1 LSDGKFFTNPYRKPS
16 QTMEKQMTRNLFKKF
31 GFIRIALAAS
41 VGIPLFIATSANAQ
55 VPPPAPAPEA
65 TTERVVVTGS
75 LIPTAEEVTA
85 NPVDILTSADIQ
97 RSGEATDILQV
108 LTKRDPDF
116 VGVGNLGQTNANIAG
131 GNGSSSVTIRG
142 LPTLVLFENRRF
154 ANNATVAL
162 GAGEFSDV
170 SIFPTA
176 LISRLEVLK
185 DGASAQYGSDAVG
198 GVVNVFLK
206 DDFQGFE
213 AGFRYGTTLEGSTA
227 QRRAYVIAGVGND
240 TTQVTAAMQYF
251 EQDPLFMRERFY
263 SRLPLGGVTTTFG
276 GVGRDA
282 ANWDGTIGHTGRS
295 TFYLIDQL
303 QPPLWPLGST
313 INSPLDIFAPGS
325 IPVSTKPIDP
335 TSGAT
340 VSNGYQQMTP
350 TPPGAYRKSSLA
362 EVTSYD
368 LSQRPTSTQDES
380 SSTAYA
386 SFEHKICGDQLVA
399 FGNFLFA
406 HNHSE
411 FDLNAQPLSN
421 GTGVVILGT
430 ERAVFD
436 HFDPISGAP
445 IFIFVPEDRGPA
457 APYSPF
463 QQSIDS
469 NTLTSNARLTAANR
483 YQTNP
488 RRFTNDN
495 DFYRYL
501 GGLKSQITDAD
512 HGNWYTE
519 AATYYSNYQLTF
531 VNENLVIAS
540 RLNELIAANQGV
552 DANGRGIPVP
562 GTTLDFFALDP
573 INNGARSITPANF
586 NTIFGD
592 NIREIV
598 TYNRAFDWLIR
609 GFPFE
614 IPGGPVGVAAGVEYF
629 VEGFKYQDSLE
640 DFVGSVPIPASN
652 HGRNV
657 FGAFAEVRI
666 PIVGSQQNI
675 PFIYNFE
682 LDFSGRYD
690 KYEGI
695 SGDSKVPKVMARYQP
710 IKDVTVRGTYSN
722 SFIAPDLFQLFG
734 PNAFGFTP
742 SITLNGETQDQA
754 QLEASTNTRL
764 TPSTAQ
770 SWTAGIVYSPHF
782 LPGLTVSADYFWTLQ
797 QNIVLFLPSQLIL
810 VDVNSKGP
818 ASPFYNL
825 ITFNNFPGQPGAI
838 AVGGPNSLQGNLAA
852 AFVLDPLLNIGADRV
867 EGWDLNADYNW
878 DIPHWNDMDWGQLE
892 LQVRSVVFMGHDRKI
907 FPTDAYFNVS
917 GLIGDEG
924 FGFFPD
930 YKITFLVEHRW
941 KGAVLTLTASYLP
954 EMRNTVGHDP
964 QTEDQGTFD
973 KVQDYITV
981 DGRLQYTFHRA
992 APEAAVAAPEPKDT
1006 KDGKTAMGGKAVAG
1020 VETTSCWSVD
1030 HWLDGLTV
1038 AVGCNNMLD
1047 EDPRIVVGGN
1057 SSTNLAA
1064 YDPFG
1069 RFVYFEVSKKF

>member
-1 LSDGKFFTNPYRKPS
+1 
-16 QTMEKQMTRNLFKKF
+16 MEKQMTRNLFKKF

-55 VPPPAPAPEA
+55 APAPPPEA

-85 NPVDILTSADIQ
+85 NPVDIFTSADIQ

-108 LTKRDPDF
+108 LEKRDPDF
-116 VGVGNLGQTNANIAG
+116 VGVGNIGQTNANISG
-131 GNGSSSVTIRG
+131 GNGSSQIQIRG

-213 AGFRYGTTLEGSTA
+213 AGYRYGTTLEGSTA

-240 TTQVTAAMQYF
+240 TTQVMAAMQYY
-251 EQDPLFMRERFY
+251 EMDPLFMRERFY
-263 SRLPLGGVTTTFG
+263 SRLPLGGVTTTYG
-276 GVGRDA
+276 GTGRD
-282 ANWDGTIGHTGRS
+282 NYHGR
-295 TFYLIDQL
+295 TQYYLIDQL
-303 QPPLWPLGST
+303 VPAHWPLGSSV
-313 INSPLDIFAPGS
+313 NSPLDFYAAHSIAP
-325 IPVSTKPIDP
+325 PPAA
-335 TSGAT
+335 SGTA
-340 VSNGYQQMTP
+340 NPGQYAQMP
-350 TPPGAYRKSSLA
+350 LAYRFSPNGTTSSNR
-362 EVTSYD
+362 EVVTYD
-368 LSQRPTSTQDES
+368 LSFKPTSTLDLS

-411 FDLNAQPLSN
+411 YDLNAQPLSN
-421 GTGVVILGT
+421 ATGVVILGT
-430 ERAVFD
+430 MRINPLTGLIVPENR
-436 HFDPISGAP
+436 GAP
-445 IFIFVPEDRGPA
+445 

-463 QQSIDS
+463 QLSIDS
-469 NTLTSNARLTAANR
+469 NTLTGNYRLFANNR

-501 GGLKSQITDAD
+501 GGLKSQLTDAD

-519 AATYYSNYQLTF
+519 AAAYYSNYQITF
-531 VNENLVIAS
+531 VNENLVNATA
-540 RLNELIAANQGV
+540 LNALIAGQF
-552 DANGRGIPVP
+552 DANGVLIP
-562 GTTLDFFALDP
+562 GTALDFFALDP
-573 INNGARSITPANF
+573 IHNGSRSVDPVLF
-586 NTIFGD
+586 NGIFGD
-592 NIREIV
+592 NIRELV
-598 TYNRAFDWLIR
+598 TYSRAFDWIIR

-614 IPGGPVGVAAGVEYF
+614 LPGGPVGVAGGVEYF
-629 VEGFKYQDSLE
+629 AEGFKYQDSLE
-640 DFVGSVPIPASN
+640 AFIGSVPTPASN

-675 PFIYNFE
+675 PFVYNFE

-690 KYEGI
+690 VYEGI

-710 IKDVTVRGTYSN
+710 IKDVTIRGTYGN
-722 SFIAPDLFQLFG
+722 SFIAPDLFSLFG
-734 PNAFGFTP
+734 PTSFGFTP
-742 SITLNGETQDQA
+742 SITLNGVQQDQA
-754 QLEASTNTRL
+754 QLEAVTNPNL

-782 LPGLTVSADYFWTLQ
+782 VPGLTVSADYFWTLQ
-797 QNIVLFLPSQLIL
+797 QNIVLFLPSQLIIQSVEAL
-810 VDVNSKGP
+810 GP
-818 ASPFYNL
+818 ASPYYNL
-825 ITFNNFPGQPGAI
+825 ITFGNFPGNPGAT
-838 AVGGPNSLQGNLAA
+838 AVGGPGSLHDNLAS
-852 AFVLDPLLNIGADRV
+852 AFVRDPLLNIGADRV
-867 EGWDLNADYNW
+867 EGLDLAIDYNW
-878 DIPHWNDMDWGQLE
+878 DIPHWSDMDWGQLE
-892 LQVRSVVFMGHDRKI
+892 LQVRSVVFLGHDRKI
-907 FPTDAYFNVS
+907 FPTDAYYNIS

-924 FGFFPD
+924 FGAFPD
-930 YKITFLVEHRW
+930 YKISFLVEHRW
-941 KGAVLTLTASYLP
+941 KGATLTLTANYIAD
-954 EMRNTVGHDP
+954 MKNTVGVDP
-964 QTEDQGTFD
+964 QTIDQNTLENVG
-973 KVQDYITV
+973 DYITV
-981 DGRLQYTFHRA
+981 DGRLSYTFHRA
-992 APEAAVAAPEPKDT
+992 APEAAVTAPEPKDA

-1030 HWLDGLTV
+1030 HWLDGFTV
-1038 AVGCNNMLD
+1038 AVGCNNILD

-1057 SSTNLAA
+1057 SSTNLAV

>member
-1 LSDGKFFTNPYRKPS
+1 
-16 QTMEKQMTRNLFKKF
+16 MTRNLFKKF

-55 VPPPAPAPEA
+55 APAPPPEA

-116 VGVGNLGQTNANIAG
+116 IGAGNLGQTNANISA

-170 SIFPTA
+170 SIFPTS
-176 LISRLEVLK
+176 LISRIEVLK

-206 DDFQGFE
+206 SDFQGFE
-213 AGFRYGTTLEGSTA
+213 AGFRYGTTLEGSTS

-282 ANWDGTIGHTGRS
+282 GSGALVGSD
-295 TFYLIDQL
+295 FYLIDNLIPSQ
-303 QPPLWPLGST
+303 WPLGSS
-313 INSPLDIFAPGS
+313 INSPLDVAPAHS
-325 IPVSTKPIDP
+325 LPVSTAP
-335 TSGAT
+335 AT
-340 VSNGYQQMTP
+340 DGHANGYQQLRDL
-350 TPPGAYRKSSLA
+350 GGYRLSSTG
-362 EVTSYD
+362 EVFSYD
-368 LSQRPTSTQDES
+368 LSFKPTSTLDES

-411 FDLNAQPLSN
+411 SDLNAQPLSN

-430 ERAVFD
+430 QRVIPGLPDANGNPTSLLVAEN
-436 HFDPISGAP
+436 
-445 IFIFVPEDRGPA
+445 RGSP
-457 APYSPF
+457 APYTPF
-463 QQSIDS
+463 QESIDG
-469 NTLTSNARLTAANR
+469 NTLAGQFRLTAANR

-495 DFYRYL
+495 NFYRYL
-501 GGLKSQITDAD
+501 GGLKSQLTDAD

-540 RLNELIAANQGV
+540 RLNELIATQDV
-552 DANGRGIPVP
+552 NGNGIP

-573 INNGARSITPANF
+573 INNGARSIDPAVF
-586 NTIFGD
+586 NSIFGD
-592 NIREIV
+592 NIREIS
-598 TYNRAFDWLIR
+598 TYNRAFDWIIR

-629 VEGFKYQDSLE
+629 AEGFKYQDSLE
-640 DFVGSVPIPASN
+640 DFVGSVPTPASN

-666 PIVGSQQNI
+666 PIVGSQQNV
-675 PFIYNFE
+675 PFVYNFE

-710 IKDVTVRGTYSN
+710 IKDVTVRATYSN

-734 PNAFGFTP
+734 PTSTGFTP
-742 SITLNGETQDQA
+742 SITLNGEIQDQA
-754 QLEASTNTRL
+754 QLEAVTNPNL

-782 LPGLTVSADYFWTLQ
+782 VPGLTVSADYFWTLQ

-810 VDVNSKGP
+810 VDVNAKGNQ
-818 ASPFYNL
+818 SVFYNL
-825 ITFNNFPGQPGAI
+825 VTQGDFPGTPNAQPAPT
-838 AVGGPNSLQGNLAA
+838 GPNGLQGNLAA
-852 AFVLDPLLNIGADRV
+852 FFVQDPLLNIGADRV
-867 EGWDLNADYNW
+867 EGWDLNLDYNW
-878 DIPHWNDMDWGQLE
+878 DIPRWSDMDWGQLE
-892 LQVRSVVFMGHDRKI
+892 FQVRSVVFMGHDRKI

-924 FGFFPD
+924 FGAFPD
-930 YKITFLVEHRW
+930 YKITFLLEHRW
-941 KGAVLTLTASYLP
+941 KGAVLTLTAQYLP
-954 EMRNTVGHDP
+954 EMKNTVGHDP
-964 QTEDQGTFD
+964 QTEEQATFD
-973 KVQDYITV
+973 TVQDYITV
-981 DGRLQYTFHRA
+981 DGRLSYTFHRA
-992 APEAAVAAPEPKDT
+992 APEAAVAAPEPKDA

-1030 HWLDGLTV
+1030 HWLDGFTV

-1047 EDPRIVVGGN
+1047 EDPRIVAGGN
-1057 SSTNLAA
+1057 SSTNLAV

>member
-1 LSDGKFFTNPYRKPS
+1 
-16 QTMEKQMTRNLFKKF
+16 MTRNLFKKF

-55 VPPPAPAPEA
+55 APAPPPREA

-97 RSGEATDILQV
+97 RSGEATDVLQV
-108 LTKRDPDF
+108 LQKRDPDF
-116 VGVGNLGQTNANIAG
+116 IGVGNLGQSNANISA
-131 GNGSSSVTIRG
+131 GNGSSQIQIRG

-176 LISRLEVLK
+176 LVSRLEVLK

-198 GVVNVFLK
+198 GVVNIFLK

-213 AGFRYGTTLEGSTA
+213 AGYRYGTTLEGSTS

-263 SRLPLGGVTTTFG
+263 STVVQYAGTTTFG
-276 GVGRDA
+276 GVGRD
-282 ANWDGTIGHTGRS
+282 S
-295 TFYLIDQL
+295 TSRYLIDQL
-303 QPPLWPLGST
+303 VPANWPAGSVY
-313 INSPLDIFAPGS
+313 NSPNDFVAPGS
-325 IPVSTKPIDP
+325 II

-340 VSNGYQQMTP
+340 STGYQQLSAIN
-350 TPPGAYRKSSLA
+350 PGQGPLYRPA
-362 EVTSYD
+362 TFGVNHGPDDIAMYD
-368 LSQRPTSTQDES
+368 LSQKPTNTLDES

-386 SFEHKICGDQLVA
+386 SFSHKICGDQLEA

-406 HNHSE
+406 HNHNESN
-411 FDLNAQPLSN
+411 LNAQPLSN
-421 GTGVVILGT
+421 GTGVIILGSF
-430 ERAVFD
+430 RV
-436 HFDPISGAP
+436 DPNSGLVVPENRGAP
-445 IFIFVPEDRGPA
+445 AQFN
-457 APYSPF
+457 PF
-463 QQSIDS
+463 DLSLDA
-469 NTLTSNARLTAANR
+469 NTLVNPHRLTAANR

-531 VNENLVIAS
+531 VNENLVNAAQLNAMIAGQ
-540 RLNELIAANQGV
+540 AV
-552 DANGRGIPVP
+552 DTSGAPIPAF
-562 GTTLDFFALDP
+562 DFFALQP
-573 INNGARSITPANF
+573 VGTNPGQVSQAQF

-598 TYNRAFDWLIR
+598 SYNRAFDWLIR

-614 IPGGPVGVAAGVEYF
+614 LPGGPVGVAAGVEYF

-640 DFVGSVPIPASN
+640 TFVGSVPTPASN

-666 PIVGSQQNI
+666 PIVGSQQNV
-675 PFIYNFE
+675 PFIYNLE

-690 KYEGI
+690 DYEGI
-695 SGDSKVPKVMARYQP
+695 SQTAKTPKVMARYQP
-710 IKDVTVRGTYSN
+710 IKDVTMRGTFSN
-722 SFIAPDLFQLFG
+722 SFIAPDLFSLFG
-734 PNAFGFTP
+734 PTGTGFTP
-742 SITLNGETQDQA
+742 VIALNGEFQDQA
-754 QLEASTNTRL
+754 QLEVLTNPNL
-764 TPSTAQ
+764 QPSTAQ

-782 LPGLTVSADYFWTLQ
+782 VPGLTVSADYFWTLQ
-797 QNIVLFLPSQLIL
+797 QGIVTPLPSQLIL
-810 VDVNSKGP
+810 VDVNNRGT

-825 ITFNNFPGQPGAI
+825 ITFNNFPGQSGATPI
-838 AVGGPNSLQGNLAA
+838 TGPGPNQSHGLEGNLGA
-852 AFVLDPLLNIGADRV
+852 AFAATQFLNIGADRV
-867 EGWDLNADYNW
+867 EGWDLNIDYNW
-878 DIPHWNDMDWGQLE
+878 DVPHFSDMDWGQLE
-892 LQVRSVVFMGHDRKI
+892 FQVRSVVFMQHDRKY
-907 FPTDAYFNVS
+907 FPFGFGATYFNIS

-924 FGFFPD
+924 FGAYPD
-930 YKITFLVEHRW
+930 YKVSFLIEHRW
-941 KGAVLTLTASYLP
+941 KGATLTLTANYLP
-954 EMRNTVGHDP
+954 EMKNIVGSDPALIQYGLDPAFPNQDALPTV
-964 QTEDQGTFD
+964 E
-973 KVQDYITV
+973 DYITV
-981 DGRLQYTFHRA
+981 DGRLSYTFHRA
-992 APEAAVAAPEPKDT
+992 APEAAVAAPEPKDA

-1030 HWLDGLTV
+1030 HWLDGFTV
-1038 AVGCNNMLD
+1038 AVGCNNLFD
-1047 EDPRIVVGGN
+1047 EDPRFVGGSN
-1057 SSTNLAA
+1057 ANTNLSV

>member
-1 LSDGKFFTNPYRKPS
+1 
-16 QTMEKQMTRNLFKKF
+16 MTRNLFKKF

-108 LTKRDPDF
+108 LQKRDPDF
-116 VGVGNLGQTNANIAG
+116 IGVGNLGQTNANIAA
-131 GNGSSSVTIRG
+131 GNGSSSLRIRG
-142 LPTLVLFENRRF
+142 LPTLVLLENRRF

-162 GAGEFSDV
+162 GGGEFSDV
-170 SIFPTA
+170 SIFPTQ
-176 LISRLEVLK
+176 LVSRIEVLK

-198 GVVNVFLK
+198 GVVNIFLK
-206 DDFQGFE
+206 SDFQGFE
-213 AGFRYGTTLEGSTA
+213 AGFRYGTTLESSTA
-227 QRRAYVIAGVGND
+227 QRQAYVIAGVGND

-263 SRLPLGGVTTTFG
+263 SRLPLGGVTTTYG
-276 GVGRDA
+276 GAGRDVTA
-282 ANWDGTIGHTGRS
+282 R
-295 TFYLIDQL
+295 YLIDQL
-303 QPPLWPLGST
+303 VPANWPAGST

-325 IPVSTKPIDP
+325 IPVSTLAN
-335 TSGAT
+335 GA
-340 VSNGYQQMTP
+340 SNGYQQMSP
-350 TPPGAYRKSSLA
+350 TPPGAYRRSSTA
-362 EVTSYD
+362 EIISYD
-368 LSQRPTSTQDES
+368 LSQKPTSTLDES

-411 FDLNAQPLSN
+411 SDLNAQPLSN
-421 GTGVVILGT
+421 NTGVVVLGSF
-430 ERAVFD
+430 RV
-436 HFDPISGAP
+436 DPNSGLL
-445 IFIFVPEDRGPA
+445 IPENRGPP
-457 APYSPF
+457 APFSVF
-463 QQSIDS
+463 QLSADA
-469 NTLTSNARLTAANR
+469 NTGFGKYRLIEANR

-501 GGLKSQITDAD
+501 GGLKSQLTDAD

-519 AATYYSNYQLTF
+519 GAVYYSNYQLTF
-531 VNENLVIAS
+531 VNENLVNAAQLNAMIAGTAFDTS
-540 RLNELIAANQGV
+540 GAP
-552 DANGRGIPVP
+552 IPA
-562 GTTLDFFALDP
+562 LDFLALNP
-573 INNGARSITPANF
+573 IGTGPGQVNQAQF

-614 IPGGPVGVAAGVEYF
+614 LPGGSVGVAAGVEYF

-640 DFVGSVPIPASN
+640 TFVGSVPTPASN

-666 PIVGSQQNI
+666 PIVGSGQNV
-675 PFIYNFE
+675 PFIYNLE

-690 KYEGI
+690 DYEGI
-695 SGDSKVPKVMARYQP
+695 SKTSKTPKVMARYQP
-710 IKDVTVRGTYSN
+710 IKDVTVRGTFSN

-734 PNAFGFTP
+734 PTATGFTP
-742 SITLNGETQDQA
+742 SLVINGEIQDQA
-754 QLEASTNTRL
+754 QVEVLTNPNL
-764 TPSTAQ
+764 APSTAQ

-782 LPGLTVSADYFWTLQ
+782 VPGLTVSADYFWTLQ
-797 QNIVLFLPSQLIL
+797 QGIVTPLPTQLIII
-810 VDVNSKGP
+810 DVNNRGQ

-825 ITFNNFPGQPGAI
+825 ITFNNFPGQPGAVEV
-838 AVGGPNSLQGNLAA
+838 APSTGPPTGTLAGNLAA
-852 AFVLDPLLNIGADRV
+852 AFVRDDFLNIGADRV
-867 EGWDLNADYNW
+867 EGWDLNIDYNW
-878 DIPHWNDMDWGQLE
+878 DIPHWSDMDWGQLE
-892 LQVRSVVFMGHDRKI
+892 FQVRSVVFMAHDQKY
-907 FPTDAYFNVS
+907 FPFGFGASYFNIS

-924 FGFFPD
+924 FGAFPD
-930 YKITFLVEHRW
+930 YKITFLLEHRW
-941 KGAVLTLTASYLP
+941 KGAVLTLTANYLP
-954 EMRNTVGHDP
+954 EMKNIVGSDPFLIQQGLDPAFPTQDDLPTV
-964 QTEDQGTFD
+964 E
-973 KVQDYITV
+973 DYITV
-981 DGRLQYTFHRA
+981 DGRLSYTFHRA
-992 APEAAVAAPEPKDT
+992 APEAAVTAPEPKDT

-1038 AVGCNNMLD
+1038 AVGCNNMFD
-1047 EDPRIVVGGN
+1047 EDPRIVAGGN
-1057 SSTNLAA
+1057 SATNLSV

-1069 RFVYFEVSKKF
+1069 RFVYFEVRKKF

>member
-1 LSDGKFFTNPYRKPS
+1 MK
-16 QTMEKQMTRNLFKKF
+16 QQMTTNLFKKF

-55 VPPPAPAPEA
+55 APAPPPAAPEA

-108 LTKRDPDF
+108 LEKRDPDF
-116 VGVGNLGQTNANIAG
+116 VGAGNIGQSNANIESI
-131 GNGSSSVTIRG
+131 NGASAVTIRG

-162 GAGEFSDV
+162 GTGEFSDV

-198 GVVNVFLK
+198 GVVNIFLK

-213 AGFRYGTTLEGSTA
+213 AGYRYGTTLESSTA

-276 GVGRDA
+276 GSARDA
-282 ANWDGTIGHTGRS
+282 TGR
-295 TFYLIDQL
+295 FLIDNL
-303 QPPLWPLGST
+303 VPAHWPAGSVY
-313 INSPLDIFAPGS
+313 NSPNDFVASGS
-325 IPVSTKPIDP
+325 IIIPVT
-335 TSGAT
+335 G
-340 VSNGYQQMTP
+340 SNGFQQLAAIN
-350 TPPGAYRKSSLA
+350 PGQGPLYRHAIAVDPADGLPNEILA
-362 EVTSYD
+362 YD
-368 LSQRPTSTQDES
+368 LSLVPTSTLDES

-386 SFEHKICGDQLVA
+386 SFSHKICGDQLVA

-406 HNHSE
+406 HNHNE
-411 FDLNAQPLSN
+411 QDLNAQPLSN
-421 GTGVVILGT
+421 ANGVVILGSK
-430 ERAVFD
+430 RV
-436 HFDPISGAP
+436 DPNTGL
-445 IFIFVPEDRGPA
+445 FVPENRGAPA
-457 APYSPF
+457 QFNPF
-463 QQSIDS
+463 DLSIDPS
-469 NTLTSNARLTAANR
+469 TAGGQYRLIAANR

-519 AATYYSNYQLTF
+519 AATYYSNYTLTF
-531 VNENLVIAS
+531 VNENLVNAAQLNAMIAGQATD
-540 RLNELIAANQGV
+540 AAG
-552 DANGRGIPVP
+552 APIPAF
-562 GTTLDFFALDP
+562 DFFALQP
-573 INNGARSITPANF
+573 VGTGPGQVSQAQF

-598 TYNRAFDWLIR
+598 SYNRAFDWLIR

-614 IPGGPVGVAAGVEYF
+614 LPGGPVGVAAGVEYF
-629 VEGFKYQDSLE
+629 AEGFKYQDSLE
-640 DFVGSVPIPASN
+640 TFVGSVPTPASN
-652 HGRNV
+652 HGRNT

-666 PIVGSQQNI
+666 PIVGSQQNV
-675 PFIYNFE
+675 PFIYNLE

-690 KYEGI
+690 SYEGI
-695 SGDSKVPKVMARYQP
+695 HETAKTPKVMARYQP
-710 IKDVTVRGTYSN
+710 IKDVTVRGTFSN

-734 PNAFGFTP
+734 PTGTGFTP
-742 SITLNGETQDQA
+742 TLVLNGEVQDQA
-754 QLEASTNTRL
+754 QLEVLTNPNL
-764 TPSTAQ
+764 APSTAQ

-782 LPGLTVSADYFWTLQ
+782 VPGLTVSADYFWTLQ
-797 QNIVLFLPSQLIL
+797 QGIVTPLPSQVI
-810 VDVNSKGP
+810 VIDVNNRGT

-825 ITFNNFPGQPGAI
+825 ITFNNFPGQQGAI
-838 AVGGPNSLQGNLAA
+838 PVPPGTHQLEGQLIS
-852 AFVLDPLLNIGADRV
+852 AFVRTDYLNIGAERV

-878 DIPHWNDMDWGQLE
+878 DIPHFADMDWGQLE
-892 LQVRSVVFMGHDRKI
+892 FQVRSVVFMKHDKKY
-907 FPTDAYFNVS
+907 FPFGFGATYFNIS
-917 GLIGDEG
+917 GLIGDEV
-924 FGFFPD
+924 FGAFPD
-930 YKITFLVEHRW
+930 YKITFLLEHRW
-941 KGAVLTLTASYLP
+941 KGATLSLTASYIP
-954 EMRNTVGHDP
+954 EMKNIVGSDPALIQYGLDPAFPNQDALPTVG
-964 QTEDQGTFD
+964 
-973 KVQDYITV
+973 DYITV
-981 DGRLQYTFHRA
+981 DGRLSYTFHRA
-992 APEAAVAAPEPKDT
+992 APEAAVAAPEPKDA

-1030 HWLDGLTV
+1030 HWLDGFTV

-1047 EDPRIVVGGN
+1047 EDPRIVAGGN
-1057 SSTNLAA
+1057 SSSNLAT